1 MQPEQTMQ
9 NLPLYVTTEDA
20 AQLLGLSRSSLEKY
34 RHFRDPN
41 GPPFTVFGRGS
52 IRYHTPSLLAW
63 AESRT
68 VSYGAA

>member
-1 MQPEQTMQ
+1 MKPDD
-9 NLPLYVTTEDA
+9 LPLYIDTEGA
-20 AQLLGLSRSSLEKY
+20 AKLLGLSRSSLEKY
-34 RHFRDPN
+34 RHFRDPK
-41 GPPFTVFGRGS
+41 GPPFVVFGRGS